1 MHTLSFELILK
12 KMALLDETASDG
24 LLMAVTL
31 AGQGNYQ
38 EVERLHDVGH
48 WTNRLSVI
56 LPNNNIIRLVRIFA
70 PYGLSQPA
78 RAIARRWEG
87 CMAFVIARTDYP

>member
-1 MHTLSFELILK
+1 MGTHSSNPLCVENVDFFNWPLFIAEPKPLSFELILK
-12 KMALLDETASDG
+12 KTALLDETASDG

-70 PYGLSQPA
+70 PYG
-78 RAIARRWEG
+78 
-87 CMAFVIARTDYP
+87 V